1 MSEDLSA
8 RLDALERLNDARFAY
23 LASGFILFH
32 DQMKE
37 LQRDLLALIGVL
49 LRDRVVTEAD
59 MNATRDLL
67 DIKFAVDE
75 VTEPEQQALHVFRDR
90 LDQELK
96 RLADEAPA

>member
-37 LQRDLLALIGVL
+37 LQRDLLGLIGVL

>member
-75 VTEPEQQALHVFRDR
+75 VTEPEHQALHVFRDR